1 MKIISK
7 LFALAAILAFLQVF
21 SVSIANADLTAPNEC
36 RPGQNPVTSFC
47 IPAKPICTSWQNP
60 QRDNCRVAFVGPTA
74 VVNNL
79 IVFSA
84 VGVAVLIITI
94 IAVVVL
100 IKIRHKHA

>member
-1 MKIISK
+1 
-7 LFALAAILAFLQVF
+7 
-21 SVSIANADLTAPNEC
+21 
-36 RPGQNPVTSFC
+36 
-47 IPAKPICTSWQNP
+47 
-60 QRDNCRVAFVGPTA
+60 VAFVGPTA

-100 IKIRHKHA
+100 IKIRHKHAI